1 MLTGGTKETSVA
13 ALRGPTGSK
22 SSKAVRFDVSIA
34 TSQLQ
39 PWRKRT
45 RTNTS
50 RPFQTLR
57 RKKHQ
62 HTFKKKKHLETH
74 PNSAA
79 SSRSTVWLVR
89 RICLVPRH
97 GIGQDLRHWSHQASE
112 WHERRPTGW
121 GWESC
126 PAGRERRTWLGVLI
140 NLAFLGT
147 PNHTASTTFFR
158 DLESLLKEKNGPS
171 LSKCLARLWL
181 HFSTSF
187 RVGTAKT
194 IHRNKKH

>member
-1 MLTGGTKETSVA
+1 MLTGVPRKLPSPRCGVQPALSLPKQSGSTSALPRASCNHGEKEHEQTHLA
-13 ALRGPTGSK
+13 
-22 SSKAVRFDVSIA
+22 RFK
-34 TSQLQ
+34 
-39 PWRKRT
+39 PFGEKN
-45 RTNTS
+45 TNTH
-50 RPFQTLR
+50 L
-57 RKKHQ
+57 
-62 HTFKKKKHLETH
+62 KKKHLETH